1 MINYDINKKCYGCS
15 SCKNI
20 CLKKAITMVEDKD
33 DFLISKIDKEKCINC
48 GLCEKVCSIISNI
61 DKVIEEPLL
70 INSEMLR
77 NLS

>member
-1 MINYDINKKCYGCS
+1 
-15 SCKNI
+15 
-20 CLKKAITMVEDKD
+20 MVEDKD

>member
-1 MINYDINKKCYGCS
+1 MIEISDKSKCCGCEA
-15 SCKNI
+15 CKNI
-20 CLKKAITMVEDKD
+20 CPKKCIEMIEDEEGFIYPKVN
-33 DFLISKIDKEKCINC
+33 KEKCINC